1 MTLFAPILSIYF
13 SVILDQVQVSGKAVE
28 RLTCCVFPVTDDRK
42 LQIFSLLDGSVV
54 TSPASSYQYD
64 TSISCVRFES
74 GEWPV
79 LGSHVPR
86 LLVGTGQVV
95 EEWTW

>member
-1 MTLFAPILSIYF
+1 
-13 SVILDQVQVSGKAVE
+13 VE